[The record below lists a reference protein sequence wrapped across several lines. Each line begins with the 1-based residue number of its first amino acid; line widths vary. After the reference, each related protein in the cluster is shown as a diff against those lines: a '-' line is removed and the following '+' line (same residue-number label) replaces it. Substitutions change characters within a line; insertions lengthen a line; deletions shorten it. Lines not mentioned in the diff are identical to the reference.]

1 MEEFGKEYEQLYTI
15 IKQKEQVRYD
25 LEVDLFNKN
34 KVGIHPTTSF
44 TQKTFPW
51 PNPKYETDKQKSI
64 DNTVKDMK
72 QYILDV
78 DELIER
84 IKIKIL

>member
-1 MEEFGKEYEQLYTI
+1 MEEYDKLYKI
-15 IKQKEQVRYD
+15 IKAKEQIRYD
-25 LEVDLFNKN
+25 LEVELYNKYKEGLHPN
-34 KVGIHPTTSF
+34 KSF
-44 TQKTFPW
+44 IQKTFQW
-51 PNPKYETDKQKSI
+51 PNPKYETNKQKSI